1 MQTEVRPRA
10 HAVTMENRQ
19 SLRVTGVEDVD
30 CFNEQVVVLV
40 TSAGTLTVSGA
51 GLQMS
56 QLDLEQGRVEISGQ
70 IDAMEYTGSASGPR
84 RGLLSRLFR

>member
-70 IDAMEYTGSASGPR
+70 IDAMEYAGSASGPR
-84 RGLLSRLFR
+84 RGLLARLFR